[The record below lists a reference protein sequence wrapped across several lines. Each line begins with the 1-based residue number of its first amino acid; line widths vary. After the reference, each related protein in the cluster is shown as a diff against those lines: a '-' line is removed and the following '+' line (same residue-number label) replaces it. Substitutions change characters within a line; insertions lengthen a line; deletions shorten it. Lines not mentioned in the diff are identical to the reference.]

1 MDIFVLYQQLDP
13 DSMPYLKIGQLANKV
28 GVLPSTIHFY
38 TQEGLLKESKRTR
51 GGYRLYDEKKAIQRI
66 KRIGDLQSKQ
76 RLTIMEIKKL
86 IK

>member
-1 MDIFVLYQQLDP
+1 
-13 DSMPYLKIGQLANKV
+13 MPYIKIGQLANKV

-51 GGYRLYDEKKAIQRI
+51 GGYRLYDEKKAMIQV
-66 KRIGDLQSKQ
+66 KRINDLQTKK
-76 RLTIMEIKKL
+76 RLTISEIKQL

>member
-1 MDIFVLYQQLDP
+1 
-13 DSMPYLKIGQLANKV
+13 MPYLKIGQLANKV

-51 GGYRLYDEKKAIQRI
+51 GGYRLYDEKKATTQV
-66 KRIGDLQSKQ
+66 KRINDLQTKK
-76 RLTIMEIKKL
+76 RLTISEIKQL